1 MHRALLLR
9 ALLAAATLA
18 VYAQTLEFDFVSFDD
33 AAYVTEVPML
43 RQGLGAESLA
53 WAFSGRH
60 GVVWQPVTWL
70 SHMLD
75 FQLFGDGPS
84 GPHAVN
90 LLLHLANVL
99 LFFELL
105 HRASGEAGP
114 SAFAAALLAL
124 HPLHAESVAWVAERK
139 DLLSAA
145 GALLCMLAW
154 LGWTRH
160 GGVLRYVAALA
171 AAAFGLMA
179 KPSVVT
185 LPLLLLLL
193 DHWPLARLVRPAQL
207 GPRLLEKLPFAL
219 LAGVTALVTLV
230 VQQGAMQAGRGLGL
244 AERLA
249 NAVLSAALYLGRT
262 AWPANLAIQMPHPWL
277 PETGGVPPP
286 PWLVAACAL
295 GLLGF
300 TAWVLRPRAA
310 APVRVGWLWYGI
322 ALLPMSGL
330 VQVGNQGLADRYTY
344 LPHMGLGIALAWGGR
359 ALLAAAKPRR
369 LPLEAVVA
377 VSLALAWTL
386 GAHAQAGTWRS
397 SVTLFERAVA
407 VHPRNPSS
415 QLDLGRA
422 YEQAGRAAE
431 AEAAYRATLALGPL
445 IPAPHFNLAN
455 LLRARGD
462 LTGAEMHTRA
472 ALALAPHD
480 ARARGN
486 LAGLLL
492 LRGRRQEAVDIYEDL
507 LAEHP
512 DDVVALLGLASA
524 RAAAGE
530 PDVALALTERAHL
543 VAPEDPRV
551 RTQLSR
557 ARASARPR

>member
-1 MHRALLLR
+1 MSRGLLFR

-18 VYAQTLEFDFVSFDD
+18 VYAQTLEFGFVSFDD
-33 AAYVTEVPML
+33 GAYVTEVPML

-53 WAFSGRH
+53 WAFRGH

-75 FQLFGDGPS
+75 FQLFGNRPS

-99 LFFELL
+99 LLFELL
-105 HRASGEAGP
+105 NRASGEAGP

-139 DLLSAA
+139 DLLAAA

-154 LGWTRH
+154 VGWTRH
-160 GGVLRYVAALA
+160 GGPTRYAAALA

-193 DHWPLARLVRPAQL
+193 DHWPLARLVRRAQL
-207 GPRLLEKLPFAL
+207 APRLLEKLPFAL
-219 LAGVTALVTLV
+219 LAGATSLVTLA
-230 VQQGAMQAGRGLGL
+230 VQQDAMQAGRGLGL
-244 AERLA
+244 AQRLA
-249 NAVLSAALYLGRT
+249 NAVLSAALYLVRT
-262 AWPANLAIQMPHPWL
+262 AWPANLAIQVPHPWL
-277 PETGGVPPP
+277 PDTGGVPPS

-295 GLLGF
+295 GLLGV

-310 APVRVGWLWYGI
+310 APVRVGWLWYAI

-359 ALLAAAKPRR
+359 SLLAGLAPRR
-369 LPLEAVVA
+369 VPLEAVA
-377 VSLALAWTL
+377 AGALALAWTL
-386 GAHAQAGTWRS
+386 AAHAQAATWRS

-407 VHPRNPSS
+407 VHPHNPSS

-422 YEQAGRAAE
+422 YEEAGRAAE
-431 AEAAYRATLALGPL
+431 AEAAYRTALALSPRT
-445 IPAPHFNLAN
+445 PAAHFNLAN

-462 LTGAEMHTRA
+462 LAGAERHTRA

-480 ARARGN
+480 ARARGT
-486 LAGLLL
+486 LAGLLML
-492 LRGRRQEAVDIYEDL
+492 SGRRQEAMGVYEDL

-530 PDVALALTERAHL
+530 LDVALALTERAHR

-551 RTQLSR
+551 RAQLAR
-557 ARASARPR
+557 ARASVAQR